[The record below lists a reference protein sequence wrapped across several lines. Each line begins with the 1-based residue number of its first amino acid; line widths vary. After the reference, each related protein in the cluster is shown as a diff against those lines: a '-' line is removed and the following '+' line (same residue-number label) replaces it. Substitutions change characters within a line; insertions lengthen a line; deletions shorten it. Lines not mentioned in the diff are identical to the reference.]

1 MRFNHSQSLRT
12 RYAGSVGLD
21 EQRRLQQTLTK
32 LNNDRKAIR
41 GRLLEALDAAEQAQQ
56 RADEL
61 TIKQRTMDEMISAM
75 NGG

>member
-1 MRFNHSQSLRT
+1 M

-32 LNNDRKAIR
+32 LNNDRKVIR
-41 GRLLEALDAAEQAQQ
+41 GRLLEALDASEQAQQ

-61 TIKQRTMDEMISAM
+61 TIKQRTMDEMLSAVDS
-75 NGG
+75 G